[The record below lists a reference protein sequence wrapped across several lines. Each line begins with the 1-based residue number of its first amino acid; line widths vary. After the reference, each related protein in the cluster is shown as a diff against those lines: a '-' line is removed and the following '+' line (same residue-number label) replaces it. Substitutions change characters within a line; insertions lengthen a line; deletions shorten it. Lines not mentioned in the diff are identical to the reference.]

1 MKNGRIVGV
10 GAALLVAVVA
20 GSANATIQFSDGGFD
35 TATWVTETISAGGT
49 FAASQSLGTGNGEP
63 SRHLEISTGSNVG
76 DTVAIFSR
84 YGNTTAT
91 RYDPLVFGAISSIE
105 LQMDYKMVS
114 SSLVGSGPD
123 LYFGIK
129 QGNVI
134 YRASLGAAVTPNV
147 WTEFLH
153 VGFTPADFVRAD
165 GGVGTLDFSATA
177 APIRFGFVSVQ
188 SNAGE
193 AFTTATEYDNFCV
206 YVDNVPAPGAAALL
220 GVAGG
225 FVSRRRRR

>member
-1 MKNGRIVGV
+1 MKNGRAFGV
-10 GAALLVAVVA
+10 GAALALTVVV

-49 FAASQSLGTGNGEP
+49 FAATQSLGTGNGEP
-63 SRHLEISTGSNVG
+63 SRHLDISTGGNVG

-105 LQMDYKMVS
+105 LQMDYKLLS
-114 SSLVGSGPD
+114 STLSGSGPD

-129 QGNVI
+129 QGNVV
-134 YRASLGAAVTPNV
+134 YRAIQGVAVTPNV

-153 VGFTPADFVRAD
+153 FGYTPADFVRAD
-165 GGVGTLDFSATA
+165 GSAGSLDFSATA
-177 APIRFGFVSVQ
+177 VPIRFGFVSVQ
-188 SNAGE
+188 SNTGE
-193 AFTTATEYDNFCV
+193 AFTTASEYDNFCV
-206 YVDNVPAPGAAALL
+206 YVDNVPAPGAVGLA
-220 GVAGG
+220 GVAG
-225 FVSRRRRR
+225 VLAMRRRRR